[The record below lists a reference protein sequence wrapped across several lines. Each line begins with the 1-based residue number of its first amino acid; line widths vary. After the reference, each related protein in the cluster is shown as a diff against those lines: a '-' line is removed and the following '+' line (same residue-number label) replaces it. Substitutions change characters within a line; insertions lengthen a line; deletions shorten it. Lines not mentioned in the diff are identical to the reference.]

1 MQELGGHFSSSAPC
15 MPIKQAPVVEAE
27 SLVEEKWEMNEGVC
41 VYVCECVFYV
51 RRKARLGN
59 HINIRE
65 EVRV

>member
-1 MQELGGHFSSSAPC
+1 

-27 SLVEEKWEMNEGVC
+27 SLVKEKWEMNEGVC